1 MLEKYIPDAYQKSI
15 CTINYNKLK
24 DNGIKC
30 LLFDLDNTSVPFK
43 EKEPTKK
50 LIQLFE
56 ELKDMNFKIIILSN
70 ATKKRLLPFKKKL
83 LVDCMANS
91 RKPRKQ
97 SFLKVINMFNY
108 DLSEVAIIGDQLF
121 TDIYGGNRVGIMTI
135 LVNPMSHSEYF
146 FTKIAR
152 IFEKIKYKKMAKYGY
167 LIKGSYYD

>member
-1 MLEKYIPDAYQKSI
+1 
-15 CTINYNKLK
+15 
-24 DNGIKC
+24 
-30 LLFDLDNTSVPFK
+30 
-43 EKEPTKK
+43 
-50 LIQLFE
+50 
-56 ELKDMNFKIIILSN
+56 MNFKIIILSN

-135 LVNPMSHSEYF
+135 LVNPMSNKDRLA
-146 FTKIAR
+146 TKIFFR
-152 IFEKIKYKKMAKYGY
+152 TSERKILNIMEKKKIFKRGK
-167 LIKGSYYD
+167 YYD

>member
-15 CTINYNKLK
+15 YTINYNKLK

-121 TDIYGGNRVGIMTI
+121 TDIYGGNKAGILTCLVDPMTNEDFI
-135 LVNPMSHSEYF
+135 L
-146 FTKIAR
+146 TKIFR
-152 IFEKIKYKKMAKYGY
+152 RMEKSIFRKFNKNEILRQGE
-167 LIKGSYYD
+167 YYE

>member
-15 CTINYNKLK
+15 YTINYNKLK

-97 SFLKVINMFNY
+97 SFLKVIKTV
-108 DLSEVAIIGDQLF
+108 DTKKIDQLF
-121 TDIYGGNRVGIMTI
+121 STAKLSEKDIEGCYTVEMKSRYYTVK
-135 LVNPMSHSEYF
+135 V
-146 FTKIAR
+146 
-152 IFEKIKYKKMAKYGY
+152 EKKK
-167 LIKGSYYD
+167 

>member
-1 MLEKYIPDAYQKSI
+1 MLERYIPDAYQKSI
-15 CTINYNKLK
+15 YTINYNKLK

-97 SFLKVINMFNY
+97 SFL
-108 DLSEVAIIGDQLF
+108 
-121 TDIYGGNRVGIMTI
+121 T
-135 LVNPMSHSEYF
+135 
-146 FTKIAR
+146 
-152 IFEKIKYKKMAKYGY
+152 
-167 LIKGSYYD
+167 

>member
-1 MLEKYIPDAYQKSI
+1 MLERYIPDAYQKSI
-15 CTINYNKLK
+15 YTINYNKLK

-30 LLFDLDNTSVPFK
+30 LLFDLDNTSVP
-43 EKEPTKK
+43 
-50 LIQLFE
+50 
-56 ELKDMNFKIIILSN
+56 FKIIILSN

>member
-1 MLEKYIPDAYQKSI
+1 MLERYIPDAYQKSI
-15 CTINYNKLK
+15 YTINYNKLK

-121 TDIYGGNRVGIMTI
+121 TDIYGGNQCGLHTI
-135 LVNPMSHSEYF
+135 LLDIIHPKEEIQIVIKRY
-146 FTKIAR
+146 
-152 IFEKIKYKKMAKYGY
+152 FEKIVLHFYRKSLK
-167 LIKGSYYD
+167 